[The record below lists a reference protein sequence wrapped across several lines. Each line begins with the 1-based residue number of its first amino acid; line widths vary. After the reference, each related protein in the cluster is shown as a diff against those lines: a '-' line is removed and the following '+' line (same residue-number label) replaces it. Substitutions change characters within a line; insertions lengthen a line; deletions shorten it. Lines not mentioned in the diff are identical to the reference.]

1 VKVLHLREA
10 NKPLWLLVNNG
21 QSADE
26 AQETVDQLQAVT
38 ERFLG
43 KQLKVLGMIPHDPH
57 ILQAV
62 RQQRGVVELFPH
74 SPATKA
80 FQALARQ
87 LLGQVSLQPDGFASF
102 WRQLA
107 SEDPQ

>member
-1 VKVLHLREA
+1 V
-10 NKPLWLLVNNG
+10 WLLVNNG
-21 QSADE
+21 QSAEE

-43 KQLKVLGMIPHDPH
+43 KQLRVLGLIPSDPH

-62 RQQRGVVELFPH
+62 RLQRGVVELFPQ
-74 SPATKA
+74 SPATQA
-80 FQALARQ
+80 FHAIARQ
-87 LLGQVSLQPDGFASF
+87 LMGQASLQADGFASF
-102 WRQLA
+102 WRQPA